1 MRDFKAYQEA
11 LGRPFPV
18 APGAL
23 VDELTAWQRNKTCA
37 AAQGCY
43 RNALGSGVTQG
54 RVDPRM
60 YERGTGFR
68 GVERA
73 DGSKAVQFAY
83 ISANLTV
90 PRNNLDLKE
99 IIPEYEQVRD
109 AAAAANAADAHGTGV
124 EALGLTGR
132 LMWIATLEALVTG
145 LVTALPTS
153 IGLSFVVLTVTTGN
167 WRVAVMAT
175 MTIVGIMGSF
185 FLSFVAQ
192 GLTLGVYE
200 SMFLSLTAGFAVDY
214 VVHFAHAYNE
224 SAAPDRAGKM
234 RDSLTAMGVSVMSG
248 AISTLM
254 ASMMLFVCSFNFFST
269 YGGFIFFVI
278 FWSILWAMCFFPALM
293 MSAGPSADEGDV
305 SWLRRCHKPRHAA
318 VTAAT

>member
-1 MRDFKAYQEA
+1 MNFIIFLLPYHVGNSVSRRLLDCNS
-11 LGRPFPV
+11 
-18 APGAL
+18 AL
-23 VDELTAWQRNKTCA
+23 V
-37 AAQGCY
+37 
-43 RNALGSGVTQG
+43 VPVVVV
-54 RVDPRM
+54 RV
-60 YERGTGFR
+60 
-68 GVERA
+68 
-73 DGSKAVQFAY
+73 
-83 ISANLTV
+83 
-90 PRNNLDLKE
+90 
-99 IIPEYEQVRD
+99 
-109 AAAAANAADAHGTGV
+109 
-124 EALGLTGR
+124 
-132 LMWIATLEALVTG
+132 
-145 LVTALPTS
+145 
-153 IGLSFVVLTVTTGN
+153 
-167 WRVAVMAT
+167 
-175 MTIVGIMGSF
+175 

-293 MSAGPSADEGDV
+293 MTAGPSADEGDV
-305 SWLRRCHKPRHAA
+305 SWLRKCHKPRHAA